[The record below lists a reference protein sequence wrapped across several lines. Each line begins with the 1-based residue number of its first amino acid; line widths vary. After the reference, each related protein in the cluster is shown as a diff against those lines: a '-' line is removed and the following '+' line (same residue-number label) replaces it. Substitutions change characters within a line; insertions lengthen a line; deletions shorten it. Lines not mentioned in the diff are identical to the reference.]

1 LSWEKNVVP
10 AEKQAEKYGLGRKSN
25 KYFLCCN
32 VNLVNFIHGCLKLV
46 QMLVSSRL
54 PFFFLCRALERRRRN
69 NLPKIVGNCSLWHDL
84 MKLEISWA
92 RNWNLYYHHHLSL
105 LDHVWSYK
113 SWFDNNYVTLCFWVV
128 EFCTSEM
135 GRLYYFSVDFDPVFV
150 YYTLVVLK
158 ILKFPWQRSGIC

>member
-1 LSWEKNVVP
+1 MVAVTRPQIKQKCSVVTFLIIRLLHFPCCSLSLRILHIHHIQLFSYSIFHAAPSLRILHLHHIQLLLMSKLQ
-10 AEKQAEKYGLGRKSN
+10 KQH

-84 MKLEISWA
+84 
-92 RNWNLYYHHHLSL
+92 
-105 LDHVWSYK
+105 
-113 SWFDNNYVTLCFWVV
+113 
-128 EFCTSEM
+128 
-135 GRLYYFSVDFDPVFV
+135 
-150 YYTLVVLK
+150 
-158 ILKFPWQRSGIC
+158 